1 MLDLVT
7 NSFLSKLASH
17 EYHASKPIPPEAKRK
32 YGLKKER
39 REYEAEKPVPTEVAE
54 DLGLEKEHHKEA
66 EAAFMGALLTKLAR
80 PIPPIASSAY
90 RMDRTDRTGGRS
102 DRGRQDYRRTERQD
116 DRRSEDRY
124 RDRESDRR
132 SDRTRSGLS
141 ASDVADIVNRMD
153 RKKLKDKKQ
162 SRGFSQAQDFPQ
174 IPQAI
179 PKDIVVDIPS
189 SGGPSALGRMATFGG
204 AGALANLL
212 LGDETKSKQERAIK
226 GALIGAGLG
235 GLYHLLRK

>member
-39 REYEAEKPVPTEVAE
+39 REYEAEKPVPPEVAE

-66 EAAFMGALLTKLAR
+66 EAAFMGAILTKLAR
-80 PIPPIASSAY
+80 PIPPISDPAY
-90 RMDRTDRTGGRS
+90 RTGSGGSGGRS
-102 DRGRQDYRRTERQD
+102 SGRQSSRRD
-116 DRRSEDRY
+116 DRRDDR
-124 RDRESDRR
+124 RDSGSDRR
-132 SDRTRSGLS
+132 DSRRPGGLTV
-141 ASDVADIVNRMD
+141 SDVADIVEMMD
-153 RKKLKDKKQ
+153 RKNKSKEKKQ

-174 IPQAI
+174 IPQPI
-179 PKDIVVDIPS
+179 PQDIVVDLPS

-212 LGDETKSKQERAIK
+212 LGDEAKSKQERAIK

>member
-17 EYHASKPIPPEAKRK
+17 EYHASKSIPPEAKRK

-39 REYEAEKPVPTEVAE
+39 REYEAEKPVPPEVAE
-54 DLGLEKEHHKEA
+54 DLGLEEEHHKEA

-80 PIPPIASSAY
+80 PIPPISDPAY
-90 RMDRTDRTGGRS
+90 RTSSGGGGRS
-102 DRGRQDYRRTERQD
+102 GGRQNDRRGDRRD
-116 DRRSEDRY
+116 DRRDSGA
-124 RDRESDRR
+124 DRR
-132 SDRTRSGLS
+132 QDRKPSGLT
-141 ASDVADIVNRMD
+141 ASDVADIVEAMG
-153 RKKLKDKKQ
+153 RKNKPKEKRQ

-174 IPQAI
+174 FQPPIPQ
-179 PKDIVVDIPS
+179 DIVVDLPN

-235 GLYHLLRK
+235 GLYHLLKR